1 MVYYYN
7 TVIFYNI
14 ILSLDNTCILILLG
28 KIVSGPIIVLSVIFI
43 ICVCCCYHK
52 IKNRRNGYERIPVND
67 YEDLQDVADSDE
79 EEEQIEEQENDTNNE
94 GDINQ
99 GLPRVN
105 NRSENG
111 NESDIHHDNSYPSML
126 ITAPE
131 QASQYSSQPE
141 EDQPGGEA
149 LVTSCLLSVPRYPNS
164 GYDSLS
170 MHSEA
175 TPYGSL
181 HNRQFSA
188 RQTHSEERSL
198 PHLPSPRRTRE
209 DYTLDPAPNTNHLKP
224 PIIIGD
230 DDNEKDGS
238 ASQRK
243 LSFPTISKLKIK
255 YVNYLFIFLL

>member
-1 MVYYYN
+1 MFYN
-7 TVIFYNI
+7 T

-28 KIVSGPIIVLSVIFI
+28 KIVSGPIVLGVIFI

-67 YEDLQDVADSDE
+67 YDEGLQDVADNDE

-105 NRSENG
+105 NRSEIG